1 MPDPFVL
8 VEVGLLGTAGAGDRL
23 ALDADADHHLRRVLR
38 VGPGDPLE
46 VADGA
51 GRTAPA
57 TLVSEG
63 VELTA
68 DPLLHPPRATA
79 IDVVHALPKGR
90 KLDEVVR
97 VLTELEV
104 ARIVPVQSARSVVRL
119 DEAKRRKAGDRWRSI
134 ARSAVEQSR
143 RPYLPTVEDPSELED
158 VALPSGGDAL
168 LLVAHLGAPTGLA
181 TALSAAT
188 ADGGPG
194 RVVVAIGPEGGWT
207 DDEVAALVARGGR
220 RVHLGDTVLRTEHAA
235 TVAVAVIAAAVGR
248 MA

>member
-8 VEVGLLGTAGAGDRL
+8 VEAGLLEAATAGDRL
-23 ALDADADHHLRRVLR
+23 TLEADADHHLRRVLR
-38 VGPGDPLE
+38 AEAGDPLE

-57 TLVSEG
+57 RLTSEG

-68 DPLLHPPRATA
+68 RPALHPPRATA
-79 IDVVHALPKGR
+79 IEVVHALPKGR

-104 ARIVPVQSARSVVRL
+104 ARVVPVQAARSVVRL
-119 DEAKRRKAGDRWRSI
+119 DEARRRKAGDRWRAI
-134 ARSAVEQSR
+134 ARSAAEQSR
-143 RPYLPTVEDPSELED
+143 RPYLPAVEDPCDFED
-158 VALPSGGDAL
+158 AALPAGDPL
-168 LLVAHLGAPTGLA
+168 LLVANLGAPTGLA
-181 TALSAAT
+181 TALGAAT
-188 ADGGPG
+188 TDGAVD